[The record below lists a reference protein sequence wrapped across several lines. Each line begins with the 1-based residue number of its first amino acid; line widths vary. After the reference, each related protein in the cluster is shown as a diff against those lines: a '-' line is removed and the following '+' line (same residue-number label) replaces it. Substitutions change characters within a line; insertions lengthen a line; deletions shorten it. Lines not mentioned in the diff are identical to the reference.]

1 MRERIQRVN
10 HLIRNELAKI
20 ISKEIEF
27 PPDVLVTLTR
37 VQTTKDLV
45 QSQVFI
51 SVMPEK
57 KIEEILK
64 ILKKEIYFLQ
74 KKLDRIL
81 RMRVVPKI
89 IFLKEEKMVE
99 AGKIEKILADLKKEA
114 K

>member
-37 VQTTKDLV
+37 VQTTKDLA

>member
-99 AGKIEKILADLKKEA
+99 AGKIEKILADLKKE
-114 K
+114 KK

>member
-99 AGKIEKILADLKKEA
+99 AGKIEKILAGLKKEE